1 MSSLQ
6 DRYGNPLGTQSVAAR
21 DAYLAGVDSLMAATP
36 GMDTAFQKSVEADE
50 NFALGHR
57 SLARAKQLLG
67 RGHEAK
73 APLVRAKE
81 LAFYVPLILRIHVLR
96 PCCSF
101 YESSTLS
108 RKEFKALKK

>member
-6 DRYGNPLGTQSVAAR
+6 DRYGNELGTHSVAAR

-50 NFALGHR
+50 TFALGHI

-73 APLVRAKE
+73 APLARAKE
-81 LAFYVPLILRIHVLR
+81 LAASASPREQSQIAIFEKH
-96 PCCSF
+96 
-101 YESSTLS
+101 
-108 RKEFKALKK
+108 